1 MADKN
6 MALALIFSF
15 LITGAG
21 NIYNGLEK
29 RGLVEFFVGIF
40 LTGSSWFFS
49 SMILR
54 IIGIIWFI
62 YVLYDTY
69 QCTNA
74 IANNQPVPPLL
85 TKFNLE

>member
-40 LTGSSWFFS
+40 LTGSSWFF
-49 SMILR
+49 LA
-54 IIGIIWFI
+54 WFW
-62 YVLYDTY
+62 
-69 QCTNA
+69 
-74 IANNQPVPPLL
+74 
-85 TKFNLE
+85 E